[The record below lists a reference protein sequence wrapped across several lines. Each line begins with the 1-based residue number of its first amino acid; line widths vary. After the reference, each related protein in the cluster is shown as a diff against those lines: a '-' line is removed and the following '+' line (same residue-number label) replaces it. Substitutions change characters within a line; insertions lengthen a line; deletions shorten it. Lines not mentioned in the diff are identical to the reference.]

1 MSDTNDR
8 KEHDPES
15 GRWAKGNSGGSMKR
29 LLTVQRH
36 TKLVELVAGCNFLAT
51 AARASG
57 VAPKTL
63 RGWLRRGQDEHE
75 AGKETPFSRLFCDIR
90 EAAAESEAKIVEMVR
105 TAAVLGFKLTRLHRK
120 TSEDGKVVTHE
131 EIQSIAPD
139 WRAGIALLQARSK
152 TRFGLKRLEVAGAVR
167 HTHLVMS
174 EEDEAVARRIVER
187 RFNLAQEAA
196 PSPAPGAAPSEG
208 RCFGTLLLPP
218 APGQDEEAHDNG
230 EE

>member
-29 LLTVQRH
+29 LLTVRRH
-36 TKLVELVAGCNFLAT
+36 TRIVELVADSNYLST
-51 AARASG
+51 SARASG

-75 AGKETPFSRLFCDIR
+75 AGKKTPFSKLFTDIR
-90 EAAAESEAKIVEMVR
+90 KAAAESEAKLVEMVK
-105 TAAVLGFKLTRLHRK
+105 TAAVLGFKQTRVNRK
-120 TSEDGKVVTHE
+120 TSGTGEVVTHE
-131 EIQSIAPD
+131 EITTVPPD

-152 TRFGLKRLEVAGAVR
+152 TRFGVKRLEVAGGVQ

-174 EEDEAVARRIVER
+174 EEDEAVARRIIER
-187 RFNLAQEAA
+187 RFGLGEDPA
-196 PSPAPGAAPSEG
+196 PSPDPASD

-218 APGQDEEAHDNG
+218 APGQDEEAHGNG
-230 EE
+230 QK